1 MTDDEI
7 LDRITGMM
15 RDLTGDDD
23 LVLARDTAPDEVEK
37 WDSLLHVRLVVTIEA
52 EFGVRFDVE
61 EIGEP
66 ENVAEMIALIRE
78 KLDRA

>member
-7 LDRITGMM
+7 LRRVTVMM
-15 RDLTGDDD
+15 RDLTEDEA
-23 LVLARDTAPDEVEK
+23 LVLESATTPDDVEP

-52 EFGVRFDVE
+52 EFGIRFEVE

-66 ENVAEMIALIRE
+66 ENVGEIIALIRE
-78 KLDRA
+78 KLDRH

>member
-7 LDRITGMM
+7 LRRVTVMM
-15 RDLTGDDD
+15 RDLTEDEA
-23 LVLARDTAPDEVEK
+23 LVLESVTTPDDVEP

-52 EFGVRFDVE
+52 EFGIRFEVE

-66 ENVAEMIALIRE
+66 KNVGEIIALIRE
-78 KLDRA
+78 KLDRH

>member
-7 LDRITGMM
+7 LDRITAMM
-15 RDLTGDDD
+15 RDLTEDDD
-23 LVLARDTAPDEVEK
+23 LVLARDTAPDEIEQ

-52 EFGVRFDVE
+52 EFGIRFDVE

-66 ENVAEMIALIRE
+66 ENVGEMIALIRE
-78 KLDRA
+78 KLDRG

>member
-7 LDRITGMM
+7 LERLTVMM
-15 RDLTGDDD
+15 RDLAEDDG
-23 LVLARDTAPDEVEK
+23 LVLTRDITPDDVEP

-52 EFGVRFDVE
+52 EFGIRFEVE

-66 ENVAEMIALIRE
+66 ENVGEIIALIRE
-78 KLDRA
+78 KLDRR